1 MGEIANFHTLFNVIS
16 TIILFPFTGLIEN
29 LTIITIKEKNQKDDE
44 DDDYLSVLAML
55 DERVS
60 NIPSLAI
67 INSTKVIEKMG
78 ILAEKN
84 FRKSME
90 LLRNFDSSQLEKF
103 QAREDAI
110 DRLDKEI
117 AAFLVKLW
125 NQDLSEQESI
135 TITSLFK
142 IEDDYEKVGDYAYE
156 FSKIIENMHES
167 NLKLSE
173 YAYNDLEK
181 IYNIIEDAILATQ
194 QLLKEQNLNSV
205 IEIQALKEFFSLQSQ
220 KYKNEHISRLKEGKC
235 NVETGIA
242 FLELLTVS
250 EKLIDHCLNISISTL
265 NYMTN
270 KHFITEQE
278 FRKDLYETNTEILKD
293 KLNECSHKY
302 AI

>member
-1 MGEIANFHTLFNVIS
+1 M
-16 TIILFPFTGLIEN
+16 P
-29 LTIITIKEKNQKDDE
+29 
-44 DDDYLSVLAML
+44 
-55 DERVS
+55 
-60 NIPSLAI
+60 
-67 INSTKVIEKMG
+67 
-78 ILAEKN
+78 
-84 FRKSME
+84 
-90 LLRNFDSSQLEKF
+90 
-103 QAREDAI
+103 
-110 DRLDKEI
+110 
-117 AAFLVKLW
+117 
-125 NQDLSEQESI
+125 
-135 TITSLFK
+135 
-142 IEDDYEKVGDYAYE
+142 
-156 FSKIIENMHES
+156 
-167 NLKLSE
+167 
-173 YAYNDLEK
+173 
-181 IYNIIEDAILATQ
+181 IIEDAILATQ